1 MDKSKDTRVSR
12 EQLYEEVWAEPMT
25 TVALKYKVSS
35 SFLARIC
42 TRLKVPRPQRGYWAM
57 YATGKRPKKPPLPAA
72 SPGDELEWA
81 RDGEARREPLKL
93 KAHPLKFK
101 RRKRS
106 ELPALHPL
114 LAGFQDRL
122 NEGRESY
129 FNPFIRPIKRLL
141 PDIITSK
148 KTARRSIDVANELYL
163 DLEAHGHQVKFSP
176 QGRCL
181 WRRTVDEREKVRGGN
196 HNSYLWSPSRP
207 TVVFIGSVAIG
218 LTVYE
223 MTEYV
228 EVRHID
234 GEYIKVTDLTPQQ
247 LKKAARSYSWTSTRD
262 MPSGRLCIQAY
273 SPYPGTQWV
282 KKWQE
287 AKTGDFPSKLHAIIK
302 EIEVTSASIAKQVE
316 EAERKA
322 EIQRQQLEQQREIE
336 RKRWEAEKAKQAL
349 EDAERRRL
357 KAIRDSRDELSDI
370 IKAWGKA
377 KRIEEFFADVERRT
391 VNLEDEEKAG
401 VLERLALARKMVD
414 TTDALKW
421 LASWKTPEE
430 RNQGRTQYVSTEAM
444 AH

>member
-1 MDKSKDTRVSR
+1 MDKTKDTRVSR

-57 YATGKRPKKPPLPAA
+57 YATGKRPNKPPLPAA

-93 KAHPLKFK
+93 QAHPLKFK

-122 NEGRESY
+122 NEGRDSI

-148 KTARRSIDVANELYL
+148 KTAQRIIDVANELYL

-176 QGRCL
+176 HGRCL
-181 WRRTVDEREKVRGGN
+181 WRRMVDEREKVRGGN

-207 TVVFIGSVAIG
+207 TLLFIGSVAIG

-234 GEYIKVTDLTPQQ
+234 GEYIKITDLTPQQ
-247 LKKAARSYSWTSTRD
+247 LKKAARSYSWTSTQD
-262 MPSGRLCIQAY
+262 MPSGRLCIQAS
-273 SPYPGTQWV
+273 SPYPGTQWA
-282 KKWQE
+282 KQWQE
-287 AKTGDFPSKLHAIIK
+287 KKAGDFPDKLPGIIREL
-302 EIEVTSASIAKQVE
+302 EIASATIAKQVE
-316 EAERKA
+316 EAEHKA
-322 EIQRQQLEQQREIE
+322 EIQRKQYEQQCEIE
-336 RKRWEAEKAKQAL
+336 RQRREEERRRQAL
-349 EDAERRRL
+349 EEAERRRV
-357 KAIRDSRDELSDI
+357 KAIKDSRDELSDI
-370 IKAWGKA
+370 IKAWAKA
-377 KRIEEFFADVERRT
+377 KRIVEFFADVEHRT
-391 VNLEDEEKAG
+391 ADLEDVEKAA
-401 VLERLALARKMVD
+401 VLDRLTLARKMVD

-421 LASWKTPEE
+421 LAAWKTPEE
-430 RNQGRTQYVSTEAM
+430 RNQGPISMTPSITD
-444 AH
+444 